1 MPRGDTAVP
10 PRGDMGGPPR
20 GDKAVALLGDM
31 EMLPI
36 EDWAFVCKC
45 ISNCMSRY
53 AITK

>member
-45 ISNCMSRY
+45 ISDYMSRY
-53 AITK
+53 AI